1 MQRIIIV
8 GSGGAGKSTFAR
20 RLGDI
25 LGIPVTHLDTIFWK
39 PQWQAISRDELIAA
53 QQHIINT
60 PTWIIDGNYS
70 STLDQRIQAADTFIF
85 LDMPRWLCL
94 YRILRRRIQY
104 HGRSRPDIT
113 PGCPEQLTW
122 EFIRFV
128 WHYPRTRRPAIY
140 QRMQT
145 ATHLRTLVLQ
155 SPQAVDRFLAQLA
168 SQHHTDTDHKMRYNA
183 QGSIFEEKTH
193 MSRTVVSTDQAAP
206 AIGPYSQAIMTDTM
220 VYCSGQIPLT
230 PAGEFVDGDVTAQTE
245 QVFANIQGVLA
256 AAGSSLDKVVKV
268 TVFLQ
273 DMNDFAAM
281 NAVYGKYFTSNPPA
295 RSTVQVARL
304 PRDAK
309 VEIEVTAL
317 R

>member
-8 GSGGAGKSTFAR
+8 GSGGAGKSTLAR
-20 RLGDI
+20 QLGEL
-25 LGIPVTHLDTIFWK
+25 LGIPVTHLDTIFWQ
-39 PQWQAISRDELIAA
+39 PNWQPISREALIAA
-53 QQHIINT
+53 QEHIVAQ
-60 PTWIIDGNYS
+60 PCWIVDGNYS
-70 STLDQRIQAADTFIF
+70 ATLDLRLHAADTVIF

-94 YRILRRRIQY
+94 WRIGWRRVQY
-104 HGRSRPDIT
+104 HGRSRPDMRA
-113 PGCPEQLTW
+113 GCNEQLSW
-122 EFIRFV
+122 EFVRFV
-128 WHYPRTRRPAIY
+128 WDYPQSRRPAILA
-140 QRMQT
+140 RLAT
-145 ATHLRTLVLQ
+145 AHHLRRIILH
-155 SPQAVDRFLAQLA
+155 SPAEVARFLAELSA
-168 SQHHTDTDHKMRYNA
+168 PRPADEADKMRYNA
-183 QGSIFEEKTH
+183 DGLFFEEKKF

-206 AIGPYSQAIMTDTM
+206 AIGPYSQAIMTDSM

-230 PAGEFVDGDVTAQTE
+230 PAGELVTGDVSAQTE
-245 QVFANIQGVLA
+245 QVFANIQALLA
-256 AAGSSLDKVVKV
+256 AAGSSLEKVVKV
-268 TVFLQ
+268 TVFLH